1 MIMPRGQQL
10 LLPVNALFM
19 WGSLF
24 LALLVHMLP
33 LGRIAWMPDLMAVVL
48 VFWSVHQPNRIG
60 MGAAFF
66 MGLLVDVQ
74 QSAMLGQHA
83 LSYTLLSF
91 IALVMHRRLVWYSVF
106 SQAFQILPL
115 FAIAHAFS
123 LFVRLIAGG
132 VFPGYMAAIAPIIEM
147 AMWPII
153 SALLLAPQRRAPDR
167 DAHRPL

>member
-19 WGSLF
+19 WGSLVVV
-24 LALLVHMLP
+24 LLLTMLP
-33 LGRIAWMPDLMAVVL
+33 LGRVPWLPDLVALVL
-48 VFWSVHQPNRIG
+48 VFWSVHQPHRIG
-60 MGAAFF
+60 VGVAFLL
-66 MGLLVDVQ
+66 GLLVDVH

-83 LSYTLLSF
+83 LAYTLLSF
-91 IALVMHRRLVWYSVF
+91 FALMIHRRLVWFSLV

-115 FAIAHAFS
+115 FVMAHAIA
-123 LFVRLIAGG
+123 LIVRLLGG
-132 VFPGYMAAIAPIIEM
+132 GIFPGYSLALAPVIEAAL
-147 AMWPII
+147 WPLV